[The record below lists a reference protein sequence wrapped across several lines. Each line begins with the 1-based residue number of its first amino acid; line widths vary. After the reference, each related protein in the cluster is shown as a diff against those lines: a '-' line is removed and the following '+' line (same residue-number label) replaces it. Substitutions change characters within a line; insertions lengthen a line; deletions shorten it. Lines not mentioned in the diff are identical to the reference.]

1 MKEQNYQVYGYRWVV
16 LGIYGLCTGVIQL
29 MWTTFF
35 SITTDAWKYYGFTD
49 ATKGESAISLLSI
62 IFMAGMIIVSIPSL
76 AAFERF
82 GFKKADGFG
91 VVLTGICALLRG
103 LFGDS
108 YTLVLVMTV
117 GFAIAQ
123 PFLLNSPGLVAG
135 KWFPERERATANSV
149 GLLCSYFGM
158 CVGLLL
164 TPVLLESGMT
174 IKSMLLTYG
183 AVGVVSAILFLI
195 FVKEKPPTPP
205 CPEELAGRSDFKEGI
220 KFALKKKNFILAL
233 LMFFCVFGVFNT
245 FFTMI
250 EPILRNL
257 TNEGVDATQV
267 GIIGVIILGIGI
279 IGSLIISLISDK
291 DKQHKRLPY
300 MIVVNIIG
308 CVGFALFLAMKG
320 FGGLAI
326 AAAIYGF
333 FIVGGA
339 PLTLTFAA
347 ESCYPTSEGTSE
359 GLLMFMGNVAGVIFL
374 GAASLFGTNHRMLMV
389 AMIAVTVFYIVLMF
403 FAKEIKLEKAKQEE
417 KIAQ

>member
-82 GFKKADGFG
+82 GFKKAVGFG

-245 FFTMI
+245 FFTVI

>member
-82 GFKKADGFG
+82 GFKKAVGFG

-174 IKSMLLTYG
+174 IKSMLMTYG
-183 AVGVVSAILFLI
+183 AVGIVAAILFLI

-374 GAASLFGTNHRMLMV
+374 GAAGLFGTNHRMLMM

>member
-82 GFKKADGFG
+82 GFKKAVGFG

>member
-76 AAFERF
+76 AAFERV
-82 GFKKADGFG
+82 GFKKAVGFG

>member
-82 GFKKADGFG
+82 GFKKAVGFG

-300 MIVVNIIG
+300 MIVVNI
-308 CVGFALFLAMKG
+308 GFALFLAMKG

>member
-82 GFKKADGFG
+82 GFKKAVGFG

-389 AMIAVTVFYIVLMF
+389 AMIDVTVFYIVLMF

>member
-1 MKEQNYQVYGYRWVV
+1 MKAQNYQVYGYRWVV

-82 GFKKADGFG
+82 GFKKAVGFG

>member
-82 GFKKADGFG
+82 GFKKAVGFG

-174 IKSMLLTYG
+174 IKSMLMTYG

-374 GAASLFGTNHRMLMV
+374 GAAGLFGTNHRMLMM

>member
-49 ATKGESAISLLSI
+49 ATEGESAISLLSI

-82 GFKKADGFG
+82 GFKKAVGFG
-91 VVLTGICALLRG
+91 VVLTGVCALLRG
-103 LFGDS
+103 FFGDS
-108 YTLVLVMTV
+108 YTLVLVVTV

-135 KWFPERERATANSV
+135 KWFPEKERATANSV

-164 TPVLLESGMT
+164 TPVLLETGMS
-174 IKSMLLTYG
+174 IKSMLLIYG
-183 AVGVVSAILFLI
+183 VVGVVSAILFLI

-205 CPEELAGRSDFKEGI
+205 CPEEEAGRSDFKEGI

-300 MIVVNIIG
+300 MIIVNIIG

-320 FGGLAI
+320 FGGLAV
-326 AAAIYGF
+326 AAALYGF

-374 GAASLFGTNHRMLMV
+374 GAAGLFGTNHRMLMV
-389 AMIAVTVFYIVLMF
+389 AMIAITVFYIVLMF